1 MKSNL
6 FLNVILVYFLINTGS
21 VLALNTLITGEDT
34 LKSKIYPQGCF
45 PQDKLPLHITSLT
58 SFGERPEWSIDG
70 IHVYFLDKAG
80 GEVWQVDMIT
90 KETRQITRP
99 GDRQQGHGYYRVFCM
114 ANGDLLLC
122 CGAER
127 HRLYFQ
133 VLEKSLKTA
142 PKTIVGGGWDEG
154 GEGCDEGPAVSRTSM
169 KIAWT
174 TPGQLQIYAGEIA
187 YSDGQPRIINK
198 KIVVDYKNV
207 ITVDGIKY
215 ENSIESQN
223 WRPKKEEELIFSQ
236 YSTIWRT
243 VERNK
248 PTVEIRKNSKAK
260 SDQGSLESLG
270 SNEGGAEV
278 FGINLNTGKIINY
291 SKAPDIYDEPE
302 GIFPDGEYTLVE
314 CNRHKPS
321 GGTSTI
327 DLYKLRLDGTGDT
340 KRLTFFADV
349 EGYRA
354 SNPVVSDDGN
364 FIVFSGSKANMDAG
378 QGCGLYLFDIKKFEK
393 SHLKN

>member
-6 FLNVILVYFLINTGS
+6 LVNVVLVYFFVNTGS
-21 VLALNTLITGEDT
+21 VLAINPRERSGEDT
-34 LKSKIYPQGCF
+34 LKSKPSAQGCF

-58 SFGERPEWSIDG
+58 GFGERPEWSLDG
-70 IHVYFLDKAG
+70 KHVYFLDKAG
-80 GEVWQVDMIT
+80 GEVWQVDMKT
-90 KETRQITRP
+90 KETRQITKP
-99 GDRQQGHGYYRVFCM
+99 ADRKPGHGYYRVFCM
-114 ANGDLLLC
+114 ANGDMLLC

-133 VLEKSLKTA
+133 VMEKSLKTP
-142 PKTIVGGGWDEG
+142 PKTILGGGWDEG
-154 GEGCDEGPAVSRTSM
+154 GEGCDEGPAVSRTTM

-187 YSDGQPRIINK
+187 YSNGQARIINK
-198 KIVVDYKNV
+198 KLMVDYKNV

-215 ENSIESQN
+215 ESAIESQN

-236 YSTIWRT
+236 YSTIWLT

-248 PTVEIRKNSKAK
+248 PTVDYRKDSSAK
-260 SDQGSLESLG
+260 SDPALG

-327 DLYKLRLDGTGDT
+327 DLYKLRLDGSGDT

-354 SNPVVSDDGN
+354 SNPVVSSDGN

-378 QGCGLYLFDIKKFEK
+378 QGCGLYLLNIK
-393 SHLKN
+393 SDSNY